1 LLIFIYFYI
10 LLFEF
15 NLFLT
20 FVQIYIILMDFASIS
35 TYSIKKTS
43 QRLGFSPSYISHLI
57 AEGELDFFLP
67 PGKKHKRVPH
77 KAIEEFIDRYTYNNK
92 KKDEE

>member
-1 LLIFIYFYI
+1 MLLFIDFYI
-10 LLFEF
+10 LLLEII
-15 NLFLT
+15 LFIT
-20 FVQIYIILMDFASIS
+20 FVQIYIFLMDFASIS

-43 QRLGFSPSYISHLI
+43 QRLGVSPSYISYLI

-77 KAIEEFIDRYTYNNK
+77 KAIEEFIERYTYNNK
-92 KKDEE
+92 QKDEE

>member
-1 LLIFIYFYI
+1 MFIFINFYI
-10 LLFEF
+10 LLLKFV
-15 NLFLT
+15 LFIT
-20 FVQIYIILMDFASIS
+20 FVQIYILLMDFTSIS

-43 QRLGFSPSYISHLI
+43 QRLGVSPSYISFLI

-77 KAIEEFIDRYTYNNK
+77 RAIEEFIERYTYNNK